1 MEYIPGHD
9 KAVKRRI
16 YKDGETQRPP
26 GIRPIMW
33 ADTHFYPP
41 DKKEKATKEWMDLKE
56 KMKAANEIDESS
68 KVHAAPAAGA
78 PMTHSGKGAYRPCN
92 TETTIVEF
100 LGNDLAEEQQK
111 QGCLLYT
118 SPSPR
123 DS

>member
-56 KMKAANEIDESS
+56 KMKTKARRCTPPQR
-68 KVHAAPAAGA
+68 PA
-78 PMTHSGKGAYRPCN
+78 R
-92 TETTIVEF
+92 
-100 LGNDLAEEQQK
+100 Q
-111 QGCLLYT
+111 
-118 SPSPR
+118 
-123 DS
+123 